1 MTAEQIAE
9 NFESVR
15 NQIKEA
21 EKKSGRN
28 EGCVKLC
35 AVSKFHPAEAVL
47 AALKTGQTL
56 FGENRVQ
63 EAFAKFT
70 QINSVS
76 EIKPELHIIGSL
88 QTNKVK
94 KAIEIASCIQSVDRE
109 ELLAEIEKQCAK
121 IEKKIEVF
129 FEIHTGED
137 SKSGYKEKSVL
148 LKSVENCA
156 NGIYP
161 HIVPKGLM
169 TMAPFTQDEKL
180 IRASFSELR
189 NLKDELNKNFPSL
202 EINELSMGMSG
213 DYKIAIEEGSTL
225 VRIGTALFGERDY
238 S

>member
-35 AVSKFHPAEAVL
+35 AVSKFHPAEDVL
-47 AALKTGQTL
+47 AALKTGQML

-76 EIKPELHIIGSL
+76 KIKPELHIIGSL

-94 KAIEIASCIQSVDRE
+94 KAVEIASCIQSVDRE

-121 IEKKIEVF
+121 FEKKIEVF

-137 SKSGYKEKSVL
+137 SKNGYKEKSVL

-189 NLKDELNKNFPSL
+189 NLKDELNKRFPSL

>member
-35 AVSKFHPAEAVL
+35 AVSKFHPAEDVL
-47 AALKTGQTL
+47 AALKTGQML

-76 EIKPELHIIGSL
+76 KIKPELHIIGSL

-94 KAIEIASCIQSVDRE
+94 KAVEIASCIQSVDRE

-121 IEKKIEVF
+121 FEKKIEVF

-189 NLKDELNKNFPSL
+189 NLEDELNKRFPSL